1 MADQKVCSRIE
12 LPSVPNFLVAEGCK
26 PVEIHRRMSAV
37 YGATCFSRKKVHKW
51 ANLLKE
57 GLSSVEDE
65 DRPGATVSD
74 WLRHQSK
81 DFCSEG
87 IRKVVHRREK
97 CETVLRDYVDK

>member
-1 MADQKVCSRIE
+1 MYAPGFNNHQFQNFWLLKGANQLKFIGKCQLFV
-12 LPSVPNFLVAEGCK
+12 VPHASAEQN
-26 PVEIHRRMSAV
+26 
-37 YGATCFSRKKVHKW
+37 VHEW
-51 ANLLKE
+51 ANLFKE
-57 GLSSVEDE
+57 GPSSVEDE

-87 IRKVVHRREK
+87 IRKIVHKWKK